1 MKQCVNCGMSFG
13 DTVTTCR
20 FCGKAVKPVAAA
32 PKPAP
37 KPAPEY
43 TECIQCHFKQA
54 PGTEKCRF
62 CGGICKVVNPAT
74 PAEQQK
80 DEGDKT
86 LTGGNKRELLKAQA
100 TELGLTFAANIRTEK
115 LEEMIVAALKAK
127 DEPEQPAT
135 PALEDCTEEELRAVA
150 TELGI
155 EIAEGDTKDTLIQKI
170 NEFTPNTNG
179 ENTDDNPG
187 NNEADSTSS
196 EGSDTPV
203 NNN

>member
-1 MKQCVNCGMSFG
+1 MKQCLNCGMSFG

-100 TELGLTFAANIRTEK
+100 TELGLTFAANIHLQYPGKHR
-115 LEEMIVAALKAK
+115 AAL
-127 DEPEQPAT
+127 
-135 PALEDCTEEELRAVA
+135 RS
-150 TELGI
+150 GS
-155 EIAEGDTKDTLIQKI
+155 AEGRRACPSFCQVPAWQ
-170 NEFTPNTNG
+170 FRRAG
-179 ENTDDNPG
+179 Q
-187 NNEADSTSS
+187 S
-196 EGSDTPV
+196 
-203 NNN
+203 